1 MAGEIEITIH
11 QADLSDARSEFG
23 SAESDLKLFD
33 DKGEIQVDVYVNGE
47 SVTPEKKNS
56 SIAVKRPSSAPGRRS
71 TVVVS
76 AHDGKTLCA
85 LQYEGD
91 QKVIAKDPADN
102 GSALRDIAAAVK
114 RIADVMN
121 PPTPPSGA
129 TPPAAP
135 IPSAAATSSRASS
148 SAGASSPPK
157 RDR

>member
-11 QADLSDARSEFG
+11 QADLSEARSEFDPDK
-23 SAESDLKLFD
+23 SDLKLFD
-33 DKGEIQVDVYVNGE
+33 NKGEIQVDVYVNGK
-47 SVTPEKKNS
+47 SVTPEKKS
-56 SIAVKRPSSAPGRRS
+56 GSIAVKRPSNAPGSRS

-76 AHDGKTLCA
+76 ARDGKTLCA
-85 LQYEGD
+85 LQYEGN
-91 QKVIAKDPADN
+91 QKIIAKDPEHD

-129 TPPAAP
+129 TPP
-135 IPSAAATSSRASS
+135 
-148 SAGASSPPK
+148 K